1 MAGHND
7 ITGDKLISK
16 IGNQAAFD
24 RNFDAIFGKKEKP
37 KCDGCFTCDCKDKS
51 ERKENDSRNN

>member
-1 MAGHND
+1 MASQND

-16 IGNQAAFD
+16 VNTEAFN

-37 KCDGCFTCDCKDKS
+37 KCEGCFTCDCNKDQ
-51 ERKENDSRNN
+51 EKENVSTK